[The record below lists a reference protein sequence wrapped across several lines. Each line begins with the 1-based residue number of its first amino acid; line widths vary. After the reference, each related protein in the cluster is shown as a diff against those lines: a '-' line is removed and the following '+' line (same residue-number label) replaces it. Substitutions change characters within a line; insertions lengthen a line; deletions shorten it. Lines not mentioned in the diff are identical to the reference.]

1 MVKLVGT
8 VGLVASHTA
17 AMAAPLRAVAAIPD
31 TAPLMQRTLSFAVQR
46 GELPATRAT
55 EASQWIDEQVFIALH
70 GDPSHHLLL
79 HHHHQP
85 PEHT

>member
-1 MVKLVGT
+1 MWSRVVVKLVGN
-8 VGLVASHTA
+8 VGLVAAHPA

-55 EASQWIDEQVFIALH
+55 EASQWIDEQVLH
-70 GDPSHHLLL
+70 GDPSHH
-79 HHHHQP
+79 HHH
-85 PEHT
+85 